1 MMISNFEGLKTMKQ
15 RYALYAA
22 AAVIALSLSTV
33 SDPALAGAGHGKAG
47 KTGSPGKASEVTRTI
62 NVTMSDNFYE
72 PESITVKE
80 GETVRFVVKNAGE
93 FVHEFNIATAEM
105 HKAHAPEMMMMMEQG
120 VLQADKI
127 DREAAKRMQTSMGH
141 GMHDDPNSVLLE
153 PGKTGEVIWT
163 FPEHAELEFA
173 CNVPGHYES
182 GMVGQVKLSH

>member
-1 MMISNFEGLKTMKQ
+1 MMISNFEGLKTMKK

-22 AAVIALSLSTV
+22 AAVITLSLSSV
-33 SDPALAGAGHGKAG
+33 SNPALAGAGHGKSG
-47 KTGSPGKASEVTRTI
+47 KTGAPGKASEVTRTI

-72 PESITVKE
+72 PESLTVKE

-105 HKAHAPEMMMMMEQG
+105 HKAHAPEMMMMMEHG
-120 VLQADKI
+120 VLGADKI
-127 DREAAKRMQTSMGH
+127 NWDAAKKMQQSMGH

-182 GMVGQVKLSH
+182 GMVGKIKLSH

>member
-1 MMISNFEGLKTMKQ
+1 MKKC
-15 RYALYAA
+15 YSLSAA
-22 AAVIALSLSTV
+22 AAVIALGLSAV
-33 SDPALAGAGHGKAG
+33 SDPALAGAGHEKAG

-62 NVTMSDNFYE
+62 DVTMGDNFYE
-72 PESITVKE
+72 PENVTVKE

-105 HKAHAPEMMMMMEQG
+105 HKAHAPEMMMMMKHG
-120 VLQADKI
+120 VLEADKI
-127 DREAAKRMQTSMGH
+127 NRDAAKKMQESMGH

-182 GMVGQVKLSH
+182 GMVGKIKLSH